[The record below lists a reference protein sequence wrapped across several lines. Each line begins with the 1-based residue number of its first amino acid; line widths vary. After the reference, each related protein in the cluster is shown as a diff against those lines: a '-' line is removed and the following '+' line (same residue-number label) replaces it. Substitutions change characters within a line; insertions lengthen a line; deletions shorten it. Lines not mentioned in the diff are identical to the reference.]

1 MQIDEK
7 SFQRA
12 SKIVP
17 AMCWILPP
25 LMFLRSYMIK
35 NGQFGLECKS
45 LVCRWISVD
54 GEGNSTDYD
63 PEALGSLVVV
73 ILALLMIGFN
83 VATFI
88 QISVL

>member
-1 MQIDEK
+1 
-7 SFQRA
+7 
-12 SKIVP
+12 
-17 AMCWILPP
+17 
-25 LMFLRSYMIK
+25 MFLQSYIIK

-63 PEALGSLVVV
+63 PEAFGSLVV
-73 ILALLMIGFN
+73 IMLAFLMIFFN
-83 VATFI
+83 VATFV